1 MILLA
6 QWHRYILGNFSN
18 FTFADI
24 RYLYEHILISLYMSD
39 FILQFLYFINVFKY
53 RDKNLT
59 VLLMNI
65 LHSHCQQINPL

>member
-18 FTFADI
+18 FTLL
-24 RYLYEHILISLYMSD
+24 RYLYENILISLYMSD